1 MNILNGS
8 AILLGGMLILTG
20 LGGFGFLSS
29 NLFLSLIIWFFIGIF
44 IASISVCY
52 SYLLQTPARLMG
64 RVTSTANT
72 MVHGAMVISPTLG
85 SLLALWIKVSGFFL
99 LAGVLITRIGMIIYL
114 AHTLFMKKSSRV
126 TLEHN

>member
-1 MNILNGS
+1 MEKVI
-8 AILLGGMLILTG
+8 
-20 LGGFGFLSS
+20 
-29 NLFLSLIIWFFIGIF
+29 
-44 IASISVCY
+44 
-52 SYLLQTPARLMG
+52 
-64 RVTSTANT
+64 STANT

-85 SLLALWIKVSGFFL
+85 SLLALWIKVSGVFL